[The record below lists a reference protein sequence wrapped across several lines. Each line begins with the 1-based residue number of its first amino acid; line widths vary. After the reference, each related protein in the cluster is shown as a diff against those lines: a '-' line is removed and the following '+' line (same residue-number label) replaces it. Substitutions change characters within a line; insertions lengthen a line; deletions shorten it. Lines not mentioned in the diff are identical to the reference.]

1 VDWAQDYWLDA
12 IGWGGS
18 ALLVFSLLQ
27 ARVLRFRILNTL
39 ACLVLIFFNAMI
51 DVWPMAAMNVVL
63 SAINIWFIVKLR
75 GERHDEAVFDVLEVR
90 PEDDYLRHVLK
101 VHREDILRYQPDFAW
116 QPGDGDDH
124 AFIVMRGDETVGVV
138 VLRLDGDVAQI
149 RLDYVTPRY
158 RDFTPGE
165 FVWRRSGMLTALGV
179 RHVMT
184 PPNMIGA
191 YYDHVGFRS
200 NGREYVLDV

>member
-1 VDWAQDYWLDA
+1 MDWIDNHWLDVV
-12 IGWGGS
+12 GWGGS

-27 ARVLRFRILNTL
+27 ARVLRFRVLNTM
-39 ACLVLIFFNAMI
+39 ACLVLVFFNAMI

-75 GERHDEAVFDVLEVR
+75 GQRHDEAAFDVLEVG
-90 PEDDYLRHVLK
+90 PQDEYLRHVLQ
-101 VHREDILRYQPDFAW
+101 VHRDDILRYQPDFAW
-116 QPGDGDDH
+116 EPGQGDDH
-124 AFIVMRGDETVGVV
+124 AFIVMKGDETVGVV
-138 VLRLDGDVAQI
+138 VLRRAGDVAQI

-165 FVWRRSGMLTALGV
+165 FVWRRSGMLTDLGV

-184 PPNMIGA
+184 PPNMVGA